1 MKNVFQQKS
10 SSWKARMN
18 WDLMKHPFKS
28 IGAKL
33 FIIFVVSILVFVVT
47 VGIISYT
54 VSKQAIESKVSEA
67 SYQTMIQGAEKI
79 NMRVSQYLTMS
90 MQVMFDPNLVE
101 YLKKGMKMEDYT
113 YAMIENQNNIKSS
126 LQNYTISNDLL
137 QEIYLVPLDGK
148 RLTYNSNGYQIKTED
163 IVKHDWFQK
172 VVDANGAVVWLETM
186 PSGLADL
193 KQPTFGLAREMRD
206 SGTGKADYVIIME
219 ISLNALSE
227 SLQSLEL
234 GEGSELRVINPEGRI
249 MYAADEA
256 EYTQPAPE
264 WMVPQKDE
272 KAKEWTGSS
281 FVRNSD
287 GEQMLTVYHQI
298 KTNGWLLIGEIPVK
312 ELVKDANKILVVT
325 LICVLAATL
334 IALVIGWFVMRMIS
348 KPLHSLRELMNEGA
362 QGNLAVRAKTNSE
375 DEIGTLSKA
384 FNTMME
390 QITGLVKQT
399 ESNASAVLATAE
411 ALSEASRS
419 TAVSAREIAVATE
432 EIAKGATSLAVEAER
447 GHDLTYNMANQMKS
461 VVEANTGMEQSVQ
474 EVESASNNGVSNMG
488 ALMQR
493 TGTTEE
499 MMRSLAHKV
508 NELGGSTKSIRQ
520 IIVVLNNMSKQTNIL
535 SLNATI
541 EAARAGAAG
550 KGFMVVA
557 DEIRKLADETHT
569 SLDTVASITD
579 QIEKEIHETVEAL
592 SSAFPIFEQQTDA
605 VRDTDQIFTQVQNKM
620 EGMVSNLDHVT
631 SNIQR
636 LNEAQTS
643 LIEAMSNVSAVA
655 EEASATSEE
664 VASLSGEQLNISSH
678 LVELSQQLEEVS
690 SSLKASLTKFK
701 V

>member
-1 MKNVFQQKS
+1 MKNVFPSKA
-10 SSWKARMN
+10 SWKARLN
-18 WDLMKHPFKS
+18 LDLFKHPFKS
-28 IGAKL
+28 IGVKL

-54 VSKQAIESKVSEA
+54 VSKQAIERKVSEA

-79 NMRVSQYLTMS
+79 NMRIDQYLTMS
-90 MQVMFDPNLVE
+90 MQVMFDPNLVN
-101 YLKKGMKMEDYT
+101 YLKKGLTLQDYT
-113 YAMIENQNNIKSS
+113 YTMIENQNNIKSS

-137 QEIYLVPLDGK
+137 QEIYLVPLDTK
-148 RLTYNSNGYQIKTED
+148 RETYNSNGYQVKTED
-163 IVKHDWFQK
+163 IIKNDWFQK
-172 VVDANGAVVWLETM
+172 IIDAKGGVVWLETM
-186 PSGLADL
+186 PEGLANT

-219 ISLNALSE
+219 LSLKALSE
-227 SLQSLEL
+227 SIESLQL
-234 GEGSELRVINPEGRI
+234 GEGSQLRVINPEGRI
-249 MYAADEA
+249 MYAEDAA
-256 EYTQPAPE
+256 EYTKQAPE
-264 WMVPQKDE
+264 WLVPKKGE
-272 KAKEWTGSS
+272 NEKEWTGSS
-281 FVRNSD
+281 FVKAD
-287 GEQMLTVYHQI
+287 KGEQMLTVYHEI
-298 KTNGWLLIGEIPVK
+298 KTNGWLLIGEIPVR
-312 ELVKDANKILVVT
+312 ELVKDANTILIVT

-348 KPLHSLRELMNEGA
+348 KPLQSLRELMHEGS
-362 QGNLAVRAKTNSE
+362 QGNLGVRAKSTSE
-375 DEIGTLSKA
+375 DEIGALSKA

-399 ESNASAVLATAE
+399 EENASAVLSTAQ

-447 GHDLTYNMANQMKS
+447 GHDLTYNMAAQMKS
-461 VVEANTGMEQSVQ
+461 VVEANGGMEQSVQ
-474 EVESASNNGVSNMG
+474 DVESASSNGVSNMN

-579 QIEKEIHETVEAL
+579 QIEKEIHETVQAL
-592 SSAFPIFEQQTDA
+592 SSAFPIFEQQTEA
-605 VRDTDQIFTQVQNKM
+605 VRDTDQIFSQVQQKM

-631 SNIQR
+631 TNIQR
-636 LNEAQTS
+636 LNEAQST

-690 SSLKASLTKFK
+690 SSLKASLSKFK

>member
-1 MKNVFQQKS
+1 
-10 SSWKARMN
+10 
-18 WDLMKHPFKS
+18 
-28 IGAKL
+28 
-33 FIIFVVSILVFVVT
+33 
-47 VGIISYT
+47 
-54 VSKQAIESKVSEA
+54 
-67 SYQTMIQGAEKI
+67 
-79 NMRVSQYLTMS
+79 
-90 MQVMFDPNLVE
+90 
-101 YLKKGMKMEDYT
+101 
-113 YAMIENQNNIKSS
+113 
-126 LQNYTISNDLL
+126 
-137 QEIYLVPLDGK
+137 
-148 RLTYNSNGYQIKTED
+148 
-163 IVKHDWFQK
+163 
-172 VVDANGAVVWLETM
+172 
-186 PSGLADL
+186 
-193 KQPTFGLAREMRD
+193 
-206 SGTGKADYVIIME
+206 
-219 ISLNALSE
+219 
-227 SLQSLEL
+227 
-234 GEGSELRVINPEGRI
+234 
-249 MYAADEA
+249 
-256 EYTQPAPE
+256 
-264 WMVPQKDE
+264 
-272 KAKEWTGSS
+272 
-281 FVRNSD
+281 
-287 GEQMLTVYHQI
+287 
-298 KTNGWLLIGEIPVK
+298 
-312 ELVKDANKILVVT
+312 
-325 LICVLAATL
+325 
-334 IALVIGWFVMRMIS
+334 
-348 KPLHSLRELMNEGA
+348 
-362 QGNLAVRAKTNSE
+362 
-375 DEIGTLSKA
+375 
-384 FNTMME
+384 
-390 QITGLVKQT
+390 
-399 ESNASAVLATAE
+399 
-411 ALSEASRS
+411 
-419 TAVSAREIAVATE
+419 
-432 EIAKGATSLAVEAER
+432 
-447 GHDLTYNMANQMKS
+447 
-461 VVEANTGMEQSVQ
+461 
-474 EVESASNNGVSNMG
+474 
-488 ALMQR
+488 MQR